1 MRAIDSD
8 EPLTQLRL
16 GSKLPRLSNPLP
28 QGERGLGIL
37 RASPRAITTT
47 AMASTEIEALVQQ
60 LARLPGLGP
69 RSARRAVLHLM
80 KKRESAFVPL
90 LAALQTVSERLVTC
104 TICGNVDTHDPCAI
118 CTDPRRDARSL
129 CVVEEVSDLW
139 ALDKSRLFPGKYHVL
154 GGRLSALEGVRPQDL
169 SIDALV
175 ARVAAGGID
184 EVVLAMNATLE
195 GQTTAHYLAERLE
208 GYPVRLTQLAHG
220 LPIGGELDYLDEGTL
235 AQALRARRPVS

>member
-1 MRAIDSD
+1 
-8 EPLTQLRL
+8 
-16 GSKLPRLSNPLP
+16 
-28 QGERGLGIL
+28 
-37 RASPRAITTT
+37 
-47 AMASTEIEALVQQ
+47 MASTEIEALVQQ

-69 RSARRAVLHLM
+69 RSARRAVLLLM
-80 KKRESAFVPL
+80 KKRVSSFAPL

-104 TICGNVDTHDPCAI
+104 STCGNVDTSDPCAI
-118 CTDPRRDARSL
+118 CADPRRDERSL

-220 LPIGGELDYLDEGTL
+220 LPVGGELDYLDEGTL
-235 AQALRARRPVS
+235 AQALRARRPVG

>member
-1 MRAIDSD
+1 VH
-8 EPLTQLRL
+8 
-16 GSKLPRLSNPLP
+16 
-28 QGERGLGIL
+28 IL
-37 RASPRAITTT
+37 HTHYHRR
-47 AMASTEIEALVQQ
+47 MASTEIEALVQQ

-80 KKRESAFVPL
+80 KKRESSFAPL

-104 TICGNVDTHDPCAI
+104 GICGNVDTSDPCAI
-118 CTDPRRDARSL
+118 CADPRRDPCSL

-220 LPIGGELDYLDEGTL
+220 LPVGGELDYLDEGTL
-235 AQALRARRPVS
+235 AQALRARRPVG